1 MHTIG
6 IPLRQKKYV
15 KIDYG
20 EKYHSIRKEILD
32 VIIEHGSISEIQ
44 LKIKLGIGDGMFY
57 QRKNEVLAL
66 YKNMIEYDKSTKT
79 YFHKK
84 SDFPITTE
92 WEDLK

>member
-6 IPLRQKKYV
+6 IPLRQKKY
-15 KIDYG
+15 KKTDYG
-20 EKYHSIRKEILD
+20 EKYHLLRKEILD

-57 QRKNEVLAL
+57 QRKLEVLAL
-66 YKNMIEYDKSTKT
+66 YKNMIEYDKPTKT